1 MNLFNILLELFALD
15 LEFLLPLQ
23 IYLLNQWNALFLL
36 VMNLKI
42 RKNYLEPADEK
53 DKSKKKGT

>member
-1 MNLFNILLELFALD
+1 M
-15 LEFLLPLQ
+15 PLQ
-23 IYLLNQWNALFLL
+23 IYLLKQWNALFLL

>member
-23 IYLLNQWNALFLL
+23 IYLLNQWKALLLL

-42 RKNYLEPADEK
+42 Q
-53 DKSKKKGT
+53 KK